1 MATLILT
8 VRISPVLLLAIACFT
23 RWRNSYLDLG
33 QILAVGSPIRR
44 SRLNLKWRPRVS
56 VRGLMI
62 AVLVLG
68 SVLGLIFHRARVQR
82 EAVRAIKDA
91 GGTVRCQW
99 ERTGSI
105 LIPGDADRTVLR
117 GDTGHFRFACIR
129 WKARRRVA
137 CTEDGG
143 NEPADGLPDSGHGL
157 AP

>member
-68 SVLGLIFHRARVQR
+68 SVLGLIFHRAGSSARQ
-82 EAVRAIKDA
+82 
-91 GGTVRCQW
+91 C
-99 ERTGSI
+99 ERSRMLAERSAASGS
-105 LIPGDADRTVLR
+105 
-117 GDTGHFRFACIR
+117 
-129 WKARRRVA
+129 
-137 CTEDGG
+137 E
-143 NEPADGLPDSGHGL
+143 L
-157 AP
+157 AAS